1 MKTFMKRPED
11 VKRAWFIIDAQGKT
25 LGRMSTKIAMIL
37 RGKNKAE
44 YTPHVDTGDHVIVI
58 NAEKVFVTGK
68 KLTDKKYQTYSGYPG
83 GQKEYSLETMLKTKP
98 EEVIRHAV
106 KGMLPKNS
114 LGRQMLTKLKV
125 YKGSEHPHVAQCPQ
139 ELKI

>member
-11 VKRAWFIIDAQGKT
+11 VKRAWFIVDADGII
-25 LGRMSTKIAMIL
+25 LGRMATKIAMIL
-37 RGKNKAE
+37 RGKNSPE
-44 YTPHVDTGDHVIVI
+44 YTPHVDTGDHIIVI
-58 NAEKVFVTGK
+58 NAEKVRVSGK

-98 EEVIRHAV
+98 EEVIKKAV
-106 KGMLPKNS
+106 RGMLPKNT

-125 YKGSEHPHVAQCPQ
+125 YSGSEHPHTAQSPK